1 VNALAYEACFEN
13 PLGKDRSHTI
23 TADMITAAK
32 ESLIQRR
39 VTHLDQLA
47 DKLKEPRVRS
57 VIEPMVLGQIA
68 DHLVQDDVDY
78 VMDLGLVINSHHGLQ
93 IANPIYKEVIPR
105 QLTWLNQTQLKSVVP
120 HLWYINPD
128 GSIAVEKLLEDFQK
142 FFRENSESWIERF
155 DYKEAGPQLL
165 LQAYLQRVVNGGGRI
180 DREYGLGR
188 GRTDILLTWPYGTKG
203 DKIQKAVFEL
213 KILYGSKK
221 KTLTEGLEQ
230 TKLYLDRVGHKKG
243 HLLIYNRN
251 KKVSW
256 SKKIYR
262 EEHTYKGC
270 KITVWGM

>member
-1 VNALAYEACFEN
+1 
-13 PLGKDRSHTI
+13 
-23 TADMITAAK
+23 MIMEAK

-78 VMDLGLVINSHHGLQ
+78 VMDLGLVINSHLGLQ
-93 IANPIYKEVIPR
+93 IANPIYNEVIPR

-128 GSIAVEKLLEDFQK
+128 GSIAIVKLLEDFQK

-188 GRTDILLTWPYGTKG
+188 GRTDILLTWPYGAKG
-203 DKIQKAVFEL
+203 DQIQRAVFEL
-213 KILYGSKK
+213 KILHGTKK
-221 KTLTEGLEQ
+221 KTLTKGLEQ
-230 TKLYLDRVGHKKG
+230 TKMYLDRVGHKEG
-243 HLLIYNRN
+243 HLLIFNRN
-251 KKVSW
+251 KKVPW

-262 EEHTYKGC
+262 EKHSYKGC
-270 KITVWGM
+270 KISVWGM